1 MFFYGRPAQVWHG
14 ANFPAII
21 GSMAEHSPSPNP
33 QRSGQLSG
41 LQILFASIL
50 AIGLLLGINFSSRIT
65 AGQHIQRDRTV
76 LEMEI
81 ATLEAEQ
88 VMLQAELDYARS
100 DEYVAAWARAEGKM
114 VMQNEVL
121 IIPVPAGSPLPTA
134 TPSHPVVD
142 LFEPETQLVENWQLW
157 WALFFDSEPPF

>member
-1 MFFYGRPAQVWHG
+1 MFFCAAAGWQAG
-14 ANFPAII
+14 AIPAII
-21 GSMAEHSPSPNP
+21 GVMADQPPSTP
-33 QRSGQLSG
+33 QRSGQPSG

-65 AGQHIQRDRTV
+65 AGQRIQRDRAV

-88 VMLQAELDYARS
+88 VQLQQDLDFARS

-114 VMQNEVL
+114 VMENEVL
-121 IIPVPAGSPLPTA
+121 VIPVPAGVPLPTA
-134 TPSHPVVD
+134 TPSIPVVD
-142 LFEPETQLVENWQLW
+142 LFEPDTQLVDNWQLW
-157 WALFFDSEPPF
+157 WALFFDHEPPF